1 MQIVG
6 WILFNDE
13 YAYRLLIYGNC
24 CYWWEMNDGLKL
36 LLLLLVIPASFM
48 YLYMLLK
55 YSIDIFKTDVIGG
68 IVGIVLIVL
77 MYICL
82 MV

>member
-1 MQIVG
+1 
-6 WILFNDE
+6 
-13 YAYRLLIYGNC
+13 
-24 CYWWEMNDGLKL
+24 MNDSLKL

-48 YLYMLLK
+48 YLYILLK

>member
-1 MQIVG
+1 
-6 WILFNDE
+6 
-13 YAYRLLIYGNC
+13 
-24 CYWWEMNDGLKL
+24 MNDGLKL

-77 MYICL
+77 ILFRQTQSRMKNGSLL
-82 MV
+82 MPMI

>member
-1 MQIVG
+1 
-6 WILFNDE
+6 
-13 YAYRLLIYGNC
+13 
-24 CYWWEMNDGLKL
+24 MNDSFKL

-77 MYICL
+77 MYIVIIL
-82 MV
+82 M